1 LFHLSVTLAIFF
13 AVLRFLLMLF
23 NIPYIR
29 NVAYCSSSAVPCLVL
44 HFFDFLFVMSH
55 DEINQR
61 ESTQNQIV
69 LQAL

>member
-1 LFHLSVTLAIFF
+1 
-13 AVLRFLLMLF
+13 MLF